1 MGDGRWEMEDG
12 RWEMGDGRLG
22 SASKM
27 LAPPWGVNLLKWSLA
42 WIIHEPSTAT
52 AEKPESA
59 ALGLF

>member
-1 MGDGRWEMEDG
+1 
-12 RWEMGDGRLG
+12 
-22 SASKM
+22 M